1 MIESEIWDFE
11 AIVRMGDVFCMCIFI
26 LDYLIF
32 KFLLSVLGDRSVNR
46 VRL

>member
-11 AIVRMGDVFCMCIFI
+11 AIIGMRDVFYMCIFI

-32 KFLLSVLGDRSVNR
+32 KFMLSVLGDRSVNR